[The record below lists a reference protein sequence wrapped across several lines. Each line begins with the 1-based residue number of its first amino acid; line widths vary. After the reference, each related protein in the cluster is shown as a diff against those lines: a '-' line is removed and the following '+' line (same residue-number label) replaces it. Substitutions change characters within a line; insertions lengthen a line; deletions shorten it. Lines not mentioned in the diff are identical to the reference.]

1 MSIDFVIIPASK
13 ELEEHVSIIKSK
25 LEESVFIVIN
35 FQIDTNYNLNLNTR
49 INKWKKDDFD
59 IIIITPE
66 FIEKNNIVVRFS
78 DKGSRLKTMD
88 FQEFID
94 LVSSFE
100 DDEAVINTNEENDNA
115 NDESF
120 CIIM

>member
-1 MSIDFVIIPASK
+1 MSIDFVIIPTSK